1 MARVILHLRELRN
14 AKGLSLDTL
23 CEMTGMSHTHLSR
36 LERGL
41 HETKTGTLAILCE
54 ALGCTIDELVTIEH
68 GGGMHPRREGLP
80 GQIRMDEL

>member
-1 MARVILHLRELRN
+1 
-14 AKGLSLDTL
+14 
-23 CEMTGMSHTHLSR
+23 MSHTHLSR

-68 GGGMHPRREGLP
+68 GGACTQGEKASRGR
-80 GQIRMDEL
+80 